1 MTWEEELK
9 KSSRKYHIIT
19 CWLAGIIDPVW
30 IVSDYIVTPDLW
42 QGFAVIRI
50 CVAAISITVLLF
62 RNKISVEMLIFI
74 PFICLAFQNA
84 YMYSVM
90 DVEAFQQFTF
100 AYITLFIGAGMLVL
114 WKYTYTI
121 IVVGCTTILQI
132 VLFNLLSPLTSDEF
146 LANGGL
152 LSMTVALFSIILI
165 QTRYRLTKNEIIS
178 RLALAESNEKLE
190 LQNEIIE
197 EKNKDITDS
206 INYARNIQDA
216 ILPNE
221 GEIDSGIKDHFVLYR
236 PKDIVSGDFYWFTNK
251 KRYTFITAAD
261 CTGHGVPGAFV
272 SMIGANLLDRL
283 IIENDKN
290 DTGDILSSLSD
301 AVKRVFSSEGK
312 QEAQDGMD
320 MSLCAFEKDEDG
332 NLIRMQF
339 SGAQNPLFFIRKGL
353 ADSQLVQDGKV
364 AHYDENLGDIRGDR
378 TPIGGD
384 TDYQY
389 QFAST
394 TLDLEKGDLIYIFS
408 DGYQD
413 QFGGPKGKKFM
424 VKQLKRLL
432 LDIQEDS
439 MSTQKEKLEVAMDDW
454 IGSEEQVDDIL
465 LIGIRV

>member
-1 MTWEEELK
+1 MIWEEELK
-9 KSSRKYHIIT
+9 KSARKYHIIT
-19 CWLAGIIDPVW
+19 CWLAGIVDPVW
-30 IVSDYIVTPDLW
+30 IISDYFVTPDLW
-42 QGFAVIRI
+42 QEFAVIRI
-50 CVAAISITVLLF
+50 AVAIISIAVLLF
-62 RNKISVEMLIFI
+62 RNKVSVEMLIFI
-74 PFICLAFQNA
+74 PFIAIAFQNA

-90 DVEAFQQFTF
+90 EVAAFQQFTF
-100 AYITLFIGAGMLVL
+100 AYIALFIGAGMLVM

-121 IVVGCTTILQI
+121 IVVGCTSVLQI
-132 VLFNLLSPLTSDEF
+132 VLFNMLSPLSADEF
-146 LANGGL
+146 MANGGL

-190 LQNEIIE
+190 TQNEIIE

-216 ILPNE
+216 ILPND
-221 GEIDSGIKDHFVLYR
+221 GEIDAGIKDHFVLYR

-251 KRYTFITAAD
+251 DKYSFITAAD

-320 MSLCAFEKDEDG
+320 MSLCRFEKDESG
-332 NLIRMQF
+332 SLTQLQF

-353 ADSQLVQDGKV
+353 AESELVSEEKIKL
-364 AHYDENLGDIRGDR
+364 YEENLGEIRGDR

-384 TDYQY
+384 TDYEH
-389 QFAST
+389 QFEST
-394 TLDLEKGDLIYIFS
+394 TIDLEKGDLIYIFS

-424 VKQLKRLL
+424 VKQFKHLL
-432 LDIQEDS
+432 IAIQHEK
-439 MSTQKEKLEVAMDDW
+439 MEVQMEKLQTAMNDW
-454 IGSEEQVDDIL
+454 IGSVEQVDDIL
-465 LIGIRV
+465 IIGIRV